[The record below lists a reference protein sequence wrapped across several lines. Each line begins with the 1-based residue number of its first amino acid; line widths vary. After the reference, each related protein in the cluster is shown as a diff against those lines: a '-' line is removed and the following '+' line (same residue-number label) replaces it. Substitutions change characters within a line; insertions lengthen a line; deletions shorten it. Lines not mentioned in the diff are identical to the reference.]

1 MWGERYDADE
11 SLSLVHSGKGMSGAG
26 IFLVKGCDRLKKK
39 YLRVLYSVGY
49 SGYCCVIFVSNL
61 IEIISIFL

>member
-26 IFLVKGCDRLKKK
+26 IFLVKGCDRLKKIFA
-39 YLRVLYSVGY
+39 SVVQ
-49 SGYCCVIFVSNL
+49 C
-61 IEIISIFL
+61 